1 MTFLSILCALLI
13 EQLKPLRADNP
24 IYAEI
29 KRFAMRIEAWF
40 NAGQVSHGRLGW
52 FLMMAVLMVPTAVD
66 LLASSCITASCSPRS
81 PGTSLIVY
89 LTLGFRHYS
98 HYFTSI
104 QFALNA
110 GDEATAR
117 TLLAEWTKADTVG
130 MDAAEIARIAVEKS
144 LVTTHRNVFGVFF
157 WFLMPL
163 GPACAVMY
171 RVSEYLARA
180 WNEPDHMRNEAF
192 GQFAARAFYWIDW
205 IPVRLTA
212 IAFAVVGNF
221 EDAIYAWR
229 NFASRW
235 TDEAKGI
242 ILAAGGGAMGVRL
255 GTPAKTPHA
264 SCRPM
269 RRRSTCPPAR
279 TTCSPA
285 TSRACARCKAR
296 SAWYGARCCYGCC
309 CCCCCPARSCSAEP
323 DGNRHSRRSSCRFD
337 RAGTR
342 GLVRRSSIRYNSRVV
357 LIHAFVS
364 EAALWPTHR
373 KPGKAPTNSSFLA

>member
-1 MTFLSILCALLI
+1 MTFFSILCALLI
-13 EQLKPLRADNP
+13 EQLKPLRADNQ

-29 KRFAMRIEAWF
+29 KRMAMRIEAWF
-40 NAGQVSHGRLGW
+40 NAGQASHGRMGW
-52 FLMMAVLMVPTAVD
+52 FLMMGGLMLPTGIIYWT
-66 LLASSCITASCSPRS
+66 LLHYGWVFAAFAWNV
-81 PGTSLIVY
+81 LIVY

-117 TLLAEWTKADTVG
+117 TLLAEWARIDTVG
-130 MDAAEIARIAVEKS
+130 MDATEIARIAVEKS
-144 LVTTHRNVFGVFF
+144 LITTHRNVFGVFF

-163 GPACAVMY
+163 GPAGAVMY

-192 GQFAARAFYWIDW
+192 GEFAARAFYWIDW

-229 NFASRW
+229 NFADRW
-235 TDEAKGI
+235 TDESRGI

-255 GTPAKTPHA
+255 GTPAENAPRVVPADAATVDLSDSVADELPGEEPSVRA
-264 SCRPM
+264 LQ
-269 RRRSTCPPAR
+269 STV
-279 TTCSPA
+279 
-285 TSRACARCKAR
+285 
-296 SAWYGARCCYGCC
+296 
-309 CCCCCPARSCSAEP
+309 
-323 DGNRHSRRSSCRFD
+323 
-337 RAGTR
+337 
-342 GLVRRSSIRYNSRVV
+342 GLVWRALLLWMLLLLLLSGAV
-357 LIHAFVS
+357 L
-364 EAALWPTHR
+364 L
-373 KPGKAPTNSSFLA
+373 G

>member
-1 MTFLSILCALLI
+1 MSTVILQQAINGVVLGSLYVLVALGLTLI
-13 EQLKPLRADNP
+13 YGVLVHYRLV
-24 IYAEI
+24 
-29 KRFAMRIEAWF
+29 FAAFAW
-40 NAGQVSHGRLGW
+40 NV
-52 FLMMAVLMVPTAVD
+52 
-66 LLASSCITASCSPRS
+66 
-81 PGTSLIVY
+81 LIVY

-117 TLLAEWTKADTVG
+117 TLLAEWTKIDTVG
-130 MDAAEIARIAVEKS
+130 MDATEIARIAVEKS
-144 LVTTHRNVFGVFF
+144 LITTHRNVFGVFF

-235 TDEAKGI
+235 TDESKGI

-255 GTPAKTPHA
+255 GTPAETAPRILPADAATVDLSA
-264 SCRPM
+264 SEDDMLPGDEPNVRALQ
-269 RRRSTCPPAR
+269 STV
-279 TTCSPA
+279 
-285 TSRACARCKAR
+285 
-296 SAWYGARCCYGCC
+296 
-309 CCCCCPARSCSAEP
+309 
-323 DGNRHSRRSSCRFD
+323 
-337 RAGTR
+337 
-342 GLVRRSSIRYNSRVV
+342 GLVWRALLLWMLLLLLLSGAV
-357 LIHAFVS
+357 L
-364 EAALWPTHR
+364 L
-373 KPGKAPTNSSFLA
+373 G

>member
-1 MTFLSILCALLI
+1 MTFFSILCALLI
-13 EQLKPLRADNP
+13 EQLKPLRADNQV
-24 IYAEI
+24 YSEI

-40 NAGQVSHGRLGW
+40 NAGQASHGRLGW
-52 FLMMAVLMVPTAVD
+52 FVVIGGLMVPTVLVYWVLMYYNLVFVAFAWNV
-66 LLASSCITASCSPRS
+66 
-81 PGTSLIVY
+81 LIVY

-110 GDEATAR
+110 GDEAGAR
-117 TLLAEWTKADTVG
+117 SLLAEWARIDTVG
-130 MDAAEIARIAVEKS
+130 MPATEVARVAVEKS
-144 LVTTHRNVFGVFF
+144 LITTHRNVFGVFF

-171 RVSEYLARA
+171 RVAEYLARA

-229 NFASRW
+229 NFANRWADESR
-235 TDEAKGI
+235 GI

-255 GTPAKTPHA
+255 GTPLENAARIVPLDAMTVDLSDDDTDVLPGEEPSVRA
-264 SCRPM
+264 LQ
-269 RRRSTCPPAR
+269 STV
-279 TTCSPA
+279 
-285 TSRACARCKAR
+285 
-296 SAWYGARCCYGCC
+296 
-309 CCCCCPARSCSAEP
+309 
-323 DGNRHSRRSSCRFD
+323 
-337 RAGTR
+337 
-342 GLVRRSSIRYNSRVV
+342 GLVWRALLLWMLLLLLLSGAV
-357 LIHAFVS
+357 L
-364 EAALWPTHR
+364 L
-373 KPGKAPTNSSFLA
+373 G

>member
-1 MTFLSILCALLI
+1 MTFFSILCALLI
-13 EQLKPLRADNP
+13 EQLKPLRADNQ

-29 KRFAMRIEAWF
+29 KRYAMRIEAWF
-40 NAGQVSHGRLGW
+40 NAGQVSHGRMGW
-52 FLMMAVLMVPTAVD
+52 FLMMATLMLPTAIIYWVLMYYGLVFAAFAWNV
-66 LLASSCITASCSPRS
+66 
-81 PGTSLIVY
+81 LIVY

-117 TLLAEWTKADTVG
+117 SLLAEWTRTDTVG
-130 MDAAEIARIAVEKS
+130 MESTEIARQAVEKS
-144 LVTTHRNVFGVFF
+144 LITTHRNVFGVFF
-157 WFLMPL
+157 WFLMPM

-171 RVSEYLARA
+171 RVAEYLARA

-229 NFASRW
+229 NFAGRW
-235 TDEAKGI
+235 ADESKGI

-255 GTPAKTPHA
+255 G
-264 SCRPM
+264 
-269 RRRSTCPPAR
+269 
-279 TTCSPA
+279 SPVETAPRIVPLDAA
-285 TSRACARCKAR
+285 TVDLSDSEADVLPGEEPNVRALQI
-296 SAWYGARCCYGCC
+296 
-309 CCCCCPARSCSAEP
+309 
-323 DGNRHSRRSSCRFD
+323 
-337 RAGTR
+337 TV
-342 GLVRRSSIRYNSRVV
+342 GLVWRALLLWMLLLLLLSGAV
-357 LIHAFVS
+357 L
-364 EAALWPTHR
+364 L
-373 KPGKAPTNSSFLA
+373 G

>member
-1 MTFLSILCALLI
+1 MTFFSILCALLI
-13 EQLKPLRADNP
+13 EQLKPLRADNQ

-29 KRFAMRIEAWF
+29 KRLAMRIEAWF
-40 NAGQVSHGRLGW
+40 NAGQVSHGRMGW
-52 FLMMAVLMVPTAVD
+52 FLMMASLMLPTAAIYWTLMHYNLVFF
-66 LLASSCITASCSPRS
+66 AFAWNV
-81 PGTSLIVY
+81 LIVY

-117 TLLAEWTKADTVG
+117 TLLAEWTRLDTVG
-130 MDAAEIARIAVEKS
+130 MDSTEIARIAVEKS
-144 LVTTHRNVFGVFF
+144 LITTHRNVFGVFF

-171 RVSEYLARA
+171 RVAEYLARA

-229 NFASRW
+229 NFANRWVDESR
-235 TDEAKGI
+235 GI

-255 GTPAKTPHA
+255 GTPLENAARVVPPDAATVDLSDSEADVLPGEEPNVRA
-264 SCRPM
+264 LQ
-269 RRRSTCPPAR
+269 STV
-279 TTCSPA
+279 
-285 TSRACARCKAR
+285 
-296 SAWYGARCCYGCC
+296 
-309 CCCCCPARSCSAEP
+309 
-323 DGNRHSRRSSCRFD
+323 
-337 RAGTR
+337 
-342 GLVRRSSIRYNSRVV
+342 GLVWRALLLWMLLLLLLSGAV
-357 LIHAFVS
+357 L
-364 EAALWPTHR
+364 L
-373 KPGKAPTNSSFLA
+373 G